1 MLNFYYRSVKLLIN
15 GKEVSK
21 NSLKYCY
28 NYGLENMLENSL
40 FLLENSPENEEIKIS
55 WKNLETAVPKK
66 FLYAHDIKVHHHR
79 KGRTLIYYPSD
90 KLFGKI
96 IKENKEELFMTIVFQ
111 YRKAEISLKE
121 ILEYREGEKVIKYLK
136 ERGLKKYEQNE
147 FKAI

>member
-15 GKEVSK
+15 GKEVPK
-21 NSLKYCY
+21 NSLKYTY
-28 NYGLENMLENSL
+28 SYGLDDLL
-40 FLLENSPENEEIKIS
+40 VLLEKPPENEEIKIS

-90 KLFGKI
+90 KFFGKI
-96 IKENKEELFMTIVFQ
+96 IKENKEELSMTMVYQ

-121 ILEYREGEKVIKYLK
+121 ILEYHDGEKVIKYLQ
-136 ERGLKKYEQNE
+136 ERGLKNYEQNK
-147 FKAI
+147 FKTI

>member
-15 GKEVSK
+15 GKEVPK
-21 NSLKYCY
+21 NSLKYSY

-40 FLLENSPENEEIKIS
+40 FLLEKSPKNEEIKIS

-90 KLFGKI
+90 KFFGKI
-96 IKENKEELFMTIVFQ
+96 IKENKEELSMTMVYQ

-121 ILEYREGEKVIKYLK
+121 ILEYHDGEKVIKYLQ
-136 ERGLKKYEQNE
+136 ERGLKNYEQNK
-147 FKAI
+147 FKTI